1 MKLVPNAKAE
11 AVVAA
16 DVHTVAAVVVAGAA
30 AMAVVVAADAAAVVV
45 VTEATAADTAATAN
59 CGIPLT
65 IEGSLWVAASAA
77 TIADLRPNGFSR

>member
-11 AVVAA
+11 AVVVA
-16 DVHTVAAVVVAGAA
+16 DVHTVAVVVAGAA